1 MKKNLTMQTILFD
14 LDDTLIHCNKYFDL
28 VLDQFFDLMTTW
40 FAGYRITTEDVKN
53 QQYVIDERGVQLHGF
68 VSDHFPQSL
77 VDTYAHFSALTGR
90 ETSEEEQ
97 SRLYDLGM
105 SVYAQTIEPYPNMTE
120 TLERLVHQGHHLFLY
135 TGGETVI
142 QERKVKQMGLD
153 AFFGDRIFISPHK
166 TTAMMESI
174 LDNQRFDRSKTWMIG
189 NSIRTDIIPAI
200 ETGINAIHIP
210 AITEWKYNIV
220 DIQTKPKR
228 LYLQLKSLLEVP
240 PTILEYGSLA

>member
-1 MKKNLTMQTILFD
+1 MKKTLALQTLLFD
-14 LDDTLIHCNKYFDL
+14 LDDTLVHCNKYFDL

-40 FAGYRITTEDVKN
+40 FAGYRLTKEDVKN
-53 QQYVIDERGVQLHGF
+53 KQYEIDEQGVLRHGF

-77 VDTYAHFSALTGR
+77 VDTYAHFSAMTGR
-90 ETSEEEQ
+90 ESSMEEQ
-97 SRLYDLGM
+97 RRLYDLGM
-105 SVYAQTIEPYPNMTE
+105 SVYVQTIEPYPNMTE
-120 TLERLVHQGHHLFLY
+120 TLERLTQQGHHLYLY

-142 QERKVKQMGLD
+142 QERKVKQMGLNT
-153 AFFGDRIFISPHK
+153 FFGDRIFISPHK

-174 LDNQRFDRSKTWMIG
+174 LDKQRFDRNKTWMIG

-220 DIQTKPKR
+220 DIQSEPKR
-228 LYLQLKSLLEVP
+228 LFLQLKSLLDVP
-240 PTILEYGSLA
+240 PAILQYGITN